1 MKRIAADARATRE
14 VAAEFVASLRAGDL
28 VALIGDLGAGK
39 TEFVKGL
46 AAGLGSSA
54 QVTSPTFTLIHEYPD
69 GRLPLYHMDLYR
81 LTAED
86 ELDEIGFDDYL
97 SRPGISAIEWANRFP
112 QRIPEAAIWVTLTIT
127 ETNERLICW

>member
-1 MKRIAADARATRE
+1 MKRIAADARATRD
-14 VAAEFVASLRAGDL
+14 VAAVFVGNLREGSV
-28 VALIGDLGAGK
+28 VALAGDLGAGK

-54 QVTSPTFTLIHEYPD
+54 QVTSPTFTLIHEYPG

-81 LTAED
+81 LTSEH

-112 QRIPEAAIWVTLTIT
+112 QRIPETAIWVTLSIT